1 MRGDWGTPRGLRAQ
15 QTNSRA
21 AGGTTN
27 FRRAEPN
34 RRTRNQYKKSTPSAD
49 VITAGRSAQNDPS
62 RQNQPAKNQ
71 TDGRRAK
78 QIRRAIKNTGEIPT
92 EGHQSQTNPL
102 QQRTAI
108 KIQSS
113 DHRITKTIQHHPI
126 IKPSNTIH
134 FNQPIQSIQPTNHS
148 INQSN
153 QPINQPIQSTNQSTN
168 PINQPTTQ
176 TTNHSIN
183 QSTKHPITATIKL
196 QLTIQITNKHST
208 PTFNNKTQH
217 SNHPTSSKTC
227 EQSRKPRR
235 QIKPAF
241 KGCPERSQ

>member
-1 MRGDWGTPRGLRAQ
+1 MGEHRVAFGPNKQTPARPAEQQDPSRRTTGKRAIQ
-15 QTNSRA
+15 AVAKNKKQNANQAPMPLQPADQHRTIRRAKTN
-21 AGGTTN
+21 
-27 FRRAEPN
+27 RRKTRRTAAEPN
-34 RRTRNQYKKSTPSAD
+34 KSDAPSK
-49 VITAGRSAQNDPS
+49 I
-62 RQNQPAKNQ
+62 PARYQRKA
-71 TDGRRAK
+71 TKAK
-78 QIRRAIKNTGEIPT
+78 QIRCSNEPPSKSNHPT
-92 EGHQSQTNPL
+92 IELP
-102 QQRTAI
+102 
-108 KIQSS
+108 
-113 DHRITKTIQHHPI
+113 
-126 IKPSNTIH
+126 KPSNTIQSSNH
-134 FNQPIQSIQPTNHS
+134 LTPSISINQSNQSNHS